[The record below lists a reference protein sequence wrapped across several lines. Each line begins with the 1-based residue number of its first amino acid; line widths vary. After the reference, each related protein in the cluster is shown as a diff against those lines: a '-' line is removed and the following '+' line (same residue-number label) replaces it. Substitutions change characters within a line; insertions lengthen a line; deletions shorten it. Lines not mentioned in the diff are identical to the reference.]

1 MADAKVT
8 GVDRLTIDVSHRQGH
23 FHLAAELGLPLRGV
37 TALFGSSGCG
47 KTSLLRLIAGLDRLQ
62 QGRIALGQA
71 VLADTRH
78 GVRLPPHRRRLG
90 VVFQEPRLFPHYR
103 VAGNLRYGMPDHMGA
118 RFDAIVGLLGI
129 QSLLERYPATLSGG
143 EARRVAIGR
152 ALLSDPK
159 LLLMDEP
166 LSGLDSARKAELLRY
181 IRRLSAEVGVPIIYV
196 SHAPEEI
203 LEVADAL
210 VLMDAGKV
218 LASGDLDEML
228 MRFELSEAL
237 AGFDGASRLMGRV
250 LGHSQDDSLTELELA
265 DGQRLLVPMLS
276 VDIGQTV
283 RLRIP
288 ARDVA
293 LATQA
298 LQGLSYRNQLSAVI
312 EEVSQL
318 PGHASS
324 LELRLRLGEQALRAR
339 VTRQSWRELGLA
351 EGQPVTALVRCVAF
365 PTDQGGSELPGDS
378 RGKAAA
384 AKQYSEPFTEER
396 PLEAESL
403 QSGS

>member
-1 MADAKVT
+1 MSD
-8 GVDRLTIDVSHRQGH
+8 VDCLMIDVAHRQGH
-23 FHLAAELGLPLRGV
+23 FYLSAELGLPLRGV

-62 QGRIALGQA
+62 QGRVALGQT
-71 VLADTRH
+71 VLTDTQQRI
-78 GVRLPPHRRRLG
+78 RLPPHRRRLG

-103 VAGNLRYGMPDHMGA
+103 VAGNLRYGMPSHMEP
-118 RFDAIVGLLGI
+118 RFNAIVDLLGI
-129 QSLLERYPATLSGG
+129 QALLERHPATLSGG

-196 SHAPEEI
+196 SHAPDEI

-237 AGFDGASRLMGRV
+237 AGFDGASRMVGRV
-250 LGHSQDDSLTELELA
+250 LSHHHDDSLTELELV
-265 DGQRLLVPMLS
+265 DGQRLLVPALS
-276 VDIGQTV
+276 MEPGQNV

-298 LQGLSYRNQLSAVI
+298 LKGLSYRNQLNAII
-312 EEVSQL
+312 EEASEL
-318 PGHASS
+318 PGRASS
-324 LELRLRLGEQALRAR
+324 LELRLRLGDQALRAR

-365 PTDQGGSELPGDS
+365 P
-378 RGKAAA
+378 
-384 AKQYSEPFTEER
+384 
-396 PLEAESL
+396 AEHVSAL
-403 QSGS
+403 VPNLHS